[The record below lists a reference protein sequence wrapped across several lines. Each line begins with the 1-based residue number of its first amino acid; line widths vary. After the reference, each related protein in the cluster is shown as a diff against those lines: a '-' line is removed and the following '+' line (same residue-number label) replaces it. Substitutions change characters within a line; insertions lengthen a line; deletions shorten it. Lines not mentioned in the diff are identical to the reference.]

1 MNTNKLDALAAS
13 DIEVTNSNN
22 IVTIGNEYIEREFST
37 VDNKLKTTSIEIN
50 VLKQRLNQR
59 QAAKNLLLKQL
70 KSKKMLQLYRHLIVM
85 VGQRQLIVFITHQD
99 QVMDQHKIY

>member
-37 VDNKLKTTSIEIN
+37 VDNKLKN
-50 VLKQRLNQR
+50 
-59 QAAKNLLLKQL
+59 
-70 KSKKMLQLYRHLIVM
+70 Y
-85 VGQRQLIVFITHQD
+85 
-99 QVMDQHKIY
+99 